1 MDLDLTSVPVLS
13 GFEILKKWC
22 MWQAS
27 PTVVD
32 DEPSFDVN
40 ATTFSMLVSYTEGG
54 ESICQKQVN
63 ANRTVLG
70 DVEDL
75 QATWNQKME
84 TVEALTIEQI
94 AAMPKVMALIVE
106 AAPRKL

>member
-1 MDLDLTSVPVLS
+1 MDLTSVPVS
-13 GFEILKKWC
+13 TGFEILKKWC
-22 MWQAS
+22 MWQTS

-32 DEPSFDVN
+32 DEPSFDVD
-40 ATTFSMLVSYTEGG
+40 ATTFSMLVSYTKDG

-75 QATWNQKME
+75 QAKWNQRME
-84 TVEALTIEQI
+84 KVEELTTEQL
-94 AAMPKVMALIVE
+94 AAIPKVMALIVE